1 MGNSGGIPRSPGPFG
16 GEAQG
21 SGAGPGAALLALGHR
36 YPCWWPR
43 AAKNLTLALWKAAS
57 SPLPSASAMTGAR
70 YKLVSIRDLM
80 KLFFPPRPRGSAC
93 AEGSFRLCA
102 VFFFPLFFFFT
113 LLLLFFS
120 LATLCKQFRCDLL
133 FQPRGLICGAASP
146 LSVSELN
153 EPSHRLRALLKNKN
167 LELLG
172 CHG

>member
-1 MGNSGGIPRSPGPFG
+1 MGNSGHSQEPRTLW

-43 AAKNLTLALWKAAS
+43 AAKPHLGSLESCLF
-57 SPLPSASAMTGAR
+57 SASFGFCHDR
-70 YKLVSIRDLM
+70 SQIQIGFYQ
-80 KLFFPPRPRGSAC
+80 
-93 AEGSFRLCA
+93 RLNETVFSPKTPWLCLCRRQLQA
-102 VFFFPLFFFFT
+102 LRCFFFSSLFFFT

-167 LELLG
+167 PELLG